1 MVLLQIIWEALG
13 EVLYFSMPFRLP
25 VKMGEEGDNFYL
37 KAIVS
42 DVYKACRTVDD
53 T

>member
-1 MVLLQIIWEALG
+1 MVLLQISWEALG
-13 EVLYFSMPFRLP
+13 EALYFSMPYSLP
-25 VKMGEEGDNFYL
+25 VKKGEKGDNFYL

-42 DVYKACRTVDD
+42 YVYKACRTVDD